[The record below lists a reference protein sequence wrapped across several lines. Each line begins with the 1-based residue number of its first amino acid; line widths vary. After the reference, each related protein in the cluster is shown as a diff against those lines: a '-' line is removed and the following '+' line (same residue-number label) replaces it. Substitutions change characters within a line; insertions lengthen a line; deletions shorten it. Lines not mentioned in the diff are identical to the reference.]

1 MRAPRPDKS
10 KIPTAGPLRKPDVEG
25 PAHSNDEGRRLS
37 GNRQGGQGRGRQEQ
51 DAVTPEG
58 HRPRIEENL
67 E

>member
-1 MRAPRPDKS
+1 MSAPRSDKS
-10 KIPTAGPLRKPDVEG
+10 KMPTARPLRKAEVEG